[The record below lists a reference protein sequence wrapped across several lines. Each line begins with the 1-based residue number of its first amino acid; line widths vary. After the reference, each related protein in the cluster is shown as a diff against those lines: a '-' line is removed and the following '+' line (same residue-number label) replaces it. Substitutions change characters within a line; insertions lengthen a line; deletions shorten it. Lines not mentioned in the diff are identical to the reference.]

1 MDVRCKID
9 GLTTSILIAITCI
22 LFHLF
27 SIHVHCTVHSTLHYK
42 LLHLFS
48 HANIFHLLLNLT
60 ALFQFRPRLKTCLIG
75 YLVSV
80 SVMFLPFAYTD
91 LPTCGLSGFLMA
103 CYARR
108 YYSWKISVK
117 WILLS
122 NLLLAFIPVFN
133 WRVHLLCFFLSYLIY
148 GSLSY
153 IRTYRRG

>member
-1 MDVRCKID
+1 MKGKCKINVF
-9 GLTTSILIAITCI
+9 LPSILIASTSI

-27 SIHVHCTVHSTLHYK
+27 SIDIHCALHSPLHCK
-42 LLHLFS
+42 LLYLFS
-48 HANIFHLLLNLT
+48 HANIFHLLLNFT
-60 ALFQFRPRLKTCLIG
+60 ALFQFKPRWKTCMIA
-75 YLVSV
+75 YFISV
-80 SVMFLPFAYTD
+80 TVMFLPFAYTV

-103 CYARR
+103 CFARR

-133 WRVHLLCFFLSYLIY
+133 WKVHLLCFVLSYSVY
-148 GSLSY
+148 GALSK